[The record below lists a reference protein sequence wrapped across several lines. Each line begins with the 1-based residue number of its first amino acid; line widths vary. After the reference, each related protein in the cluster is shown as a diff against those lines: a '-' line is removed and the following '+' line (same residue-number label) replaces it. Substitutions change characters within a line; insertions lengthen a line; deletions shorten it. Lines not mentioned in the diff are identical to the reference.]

1 MTGQQADIKKHVCL
15 EQMSRMIK
23 QPILFPSENCYS
35 VDDGNDSVL
44 EVVFYIYILFFRDGG
59 NIWESMVDGRCGG
72 INGDGY
78 YCDSIAATVTAML

>member
-44 EVVFYIYILFFRDGG
+44 EVVFYIYIYIIFYRWWKYLGIDGG
-59 NIWESMVDGRCGG
+59 WQMWWHQW
-72 INGDGY
+72 
-78 YCDSIAATVTAML
+78 

>member
-44 EVVFYIYILFFRDGG
+44 EVVFYIYIYIIF
-59 NIWESMVDGRCGG
+59 
-72 INGDGY
+72 
-78 YCDSIAATVTAML
+78 